1 VTSGLL
7 TRSLTGHTSQV
18 SGVAFSA
25 DGTRIASGNS
35 DGTVKIW
42 DVTSGLLTR
51 SFTGHT
57 AQVSGVAFSPDG
69 TRLASA
75 SLVLV
80 SHF

>member
-1 VTSGLL
+1 
-7 TRSLTGHTSQV
+7 
-18 SGVAFSA
+18 
-25 DGTRIASGNS
+25 
-35 DGTVKIW
+35 VKIW